1 MRIEGKD
8 YRTIWFEDN
17 VVKIIDQTKLPHQF
31 IIKDLKTIK
40 DAINAIKI
48 MEVRGAP
55 LIGATAAYG
64 LVLAIIENND
74 QSFLKKSA
82 DELISSRPTAINLR
96 WAVDRMMNKLSGLNS
111 DKILEIALNEAKD
124 ICEEDIKFCENIGLN
139 GLKIIEEIYNKKKD
153 TVNILTHCNAG
164 WLATI
169 NWGTATSPIYHAHK
183 KGIPVHVWADETR
196 PRNQGANLTSYELNE
211 EGIKNTII
219 ADNTGG
225 ILMQRG
231 EVDMCIVGTDRTLA
245 NGDVCNK
252 VGTYLKALAAHDN
265 KIPFYVALPSS
276 TIDWNIKDHKDIPID
291 DTKIWA
297 QRLSYVGELGYELY
311 VEVKDAKK
319 IYELIIE
326 KGKDHNLSNCGMHA
340 MDIMR
345 MESGFLH
352 WGHDIS
358 PEENQYQAGLSFTI
372 SNKKNVDFIGKSALE
387 KIDKEKI
394 KTRFAKF
401 TLKDS
406 KPGEPL
412 LLHDEPIYL
421 EDKIIGRST
430 SGNYSFNFKK
440 NLTFGYINNDFSN
453 EELQNKNLFI
463 EVEKKKYPIE
473 ISNKPLKQTNFK
485 NN

>member
-1 MRIEGKD
+1 MKIEGKE
-8 YRTIWFEDN
+8 YRTIWFENN

-31 IIKDLKTIK
+31 IIKDLKTVK

-82 DELISSRPTAINLR
+82 ENLINSRPTAINLK
-96 WAVDRMMNKLSGLNS
+96 WAVDRMIKKLSGVNS
-111 DKILEIALNEAKD
+111 DKILEIAINEAKE
-124 ICEEDIKFCENIGLN
+124 ICEEDVKFCKNIGLN
-139 GLKIIEEIYNKKKD
+139 GLKIIEEIYGKKKD

-211 EGIKNTII
+211 ENIPNTII

-252 VGTYLKALAAHDN
+252 IGTYLKALAAKDN
-265 KIPFYVALPSS
+265 NVPFYVALPSS
-276 TIDWNIKDHKDIPID
+276 TIDWDIKNYKDIPIEE
-291 DTKIWA
+291 
-297 QRLSYVGELGYELY
+297 RNSEELSHIEGLDENGNV
-311 VEVKDAKK
+311 KK
-319 IYELIIE
+319 IQIY
-326 KGKDHNLSNCGMHA
+326 
-340 MDIMR
+340 
-345 MESGFLH
+345 
-352 WGHDIS
+352 
-358 PEENQYQAGLSFTI
+358 P
-372 SNKKNVDFIGKSALE
+372 KKVN
-387 KIDKEKI
+387 
-394 KTRFAKF
+394 R
-401 TLKDS
+401 
-406 KPGEPL
+406 
-412 LLHDEPIYL
+412 
-421 EDKIIGRST
+421 
-430 SGNYSFNFKK
+430 
-440 NLTFGYINNDFSN
+440 
-453 EELQNKNLFI
+453 
-463 EVEKKKYPIE
+463 
-473 ISNKPLKQTNFK
+473 
-485 NN
+485 